1 VTNTEVRLL
10 SNDNNNDNDVLALFE
25 RKSFPNEPPHQ
36 VRAVLWQ
43 YWFTTI
49 SEKRTQ
55 GLWWRRQFLGLYAPT
70 IERESDGTI
79 RAVEW
84 PTVAPHE

>member
-1 VTNTEVRLL
+1 MPSTEVKLL
-10 SNDNNNDNDVLALFE
+10 SNDKDVLALFAE
-25 RKSFPNEPPHQ
+25 NPFPHEPPRQ
-36 VRAVLWQ
+36 VRAVIWQ
-43 YWFTTI
+43 YWFTTM

-70 IERESDGTI
+70 IEREPDGTI

-84 PTVAPHE
+84 PTVGPRE

>member
-1 VTNTEVRLL
+1 VL
-10 SNDNNNDNDVLALFE
+10 SLFADNPFSQQPPFE
-25 RKSFPNEPPHQ
+25 

-49 SEKRTQ
+49 SGKRKQ

-70 IERESDGTI
+70 VERAPDGSI
-79 RAVEW
+79 HVIDW
-84 PTVAPHE
+84 PDVGPHE